1 MNFSYKTIRHPAAQT
16 YRRFRPSHIAA
27 AIASAC
33 LLQGAVWAQATGT
46 ANSSNATSAGA
57 TLAPVQIQ
65 GSRNSVL
72 GDAGTASEGVVT
84 QQQLDAR
91 TVYRP
96 GELLEAVPGL
106 VVSQHSGEGKANQ
119 FYLRGF
125 NLDHGTDLRTTIDGM
140 LVNQRSHAHGQGWT
154 DVNFLIPELA
164 TLLDYRKGPFYAAEG
179 DFSSAGALN
188 VRYANTLPQGIASIG
203 LGQNGFVR
211 TLLADSPKLG
221 AGNLLYA
228 VELFKNDGPF
238 TVGDDYR
245 KRNAV
250 LRYSQGT
257 EANGFNVTLM
267 AYDAKWHATD
277 QIPLRAVQAG
287 TLGRFDAVDQTDGGK
302 ASRYSLSGAW
312 RQSTDTSATAVNAYV
327 IRQRL
332 DLFSNFT
339 YFLDDP
345 VNGDQFAQPDRRTTL
360 GVNASHTWFGTLGGR
375 QSESTLGVQ
384 FQDDSIANALQN
396 TVARQVISTT
406 RSDQITER
414 SLGVYAENKTRWTD
428 KFRTVAGLRLDHFTF
443 KVGSDN
449 PANSGTASATKTS
462 PKLNLIFG
470 PWNKTEFYASAGYG
484 FHSNDARGTTLTQD
498 PKTGLPADRVQPLV
512 RAKGVELG
520 VRTEAIA
527 GLQSALSVY
536 QLDFDS
542 ELTFAGDAGTTEAGR
557 PSRRVGFE
565 LSNYY
570 KVNRWLTV
578 DADVSFARARF
589 RGADPAGNRIPGAV
603 EGVASLALAVDNL
616 GPYFG
621 ALQLRFFGPRPLIED
636 NSVRSS
642 STATLNGRIGYKF
655 SPKVKLELEAFNL
668 TNRKNSAIDYYYE
681 SRLQGEAAPV
691 ADIHFH
697 PIEPRSLRLTL
708 VANF

>member
-1 MNFSYKTIRHPAAQT
+1 MVAALVAGGLLLPSELWAQT
-16 YRRFRPSHIAA
+16 SDVTPSVI
-27 AIASAC
+27 
-33 LLQGAVWAQATGT
+33 
-46 ANSSNATSAGA
+46 ATS
-57 TLAPVQIQ
+57 TLPPVQIQ

-72 GDAGTASEGVVT
+72 GDAGTANEGVVT

-125 NLDHGTDLRTTIDGM
+125 NLDHGTDLRSTIDGM

-164 TLLDYRKGPFYAAEG
+164 VLLDYRKGPFYAAEG
-179 DFSSAGALN
+179 DFASAGSLN
-188 VRYANTLPQGIASIG
+188 VRYANTLAQGIASVG
-203 LGQNGFVR
+203 LGQNGFLR
-211 TLLADSPKLG
+211 TLLADSPKFG
-221 AGNLLYA
+221 DGNLLYA
-228 VELFKNDGPF
+228 VELFKNNGPF

-257 EANGFNVTLM
+257 EANGLNVTLM
-267 AYDAKWHATD
+267 AYEAKWHATD
-277 QIPLRAVQAG
+277 QIPKRAVDAG
-287 TLGRFDAVDQTDGGK
+287 LLGRFDAVDQTDGGQ

-312 RQSTDTSATAVNAYV
+312 RQSTDTPSGSTSTQVNAYV
-327 IRQRL
+327 VRNRL

-339 YFLDDP
+339 YFLDDS

-360 GVNASHTWFGTLGGR
+360 GLNASRTWSAQLGTRSMENTLG
-375 QSESTLGVQ
+375 LQ
-384 FQDDSIANALQN
+384 FQADNIANALQN
-396 TVARQVISTT
+396 TVARQVLSTT
-406 RSDQITER
+406 RADHIIER
-414 SLGVYAENKTRWTD
+414 SLGVYAENKTQWTD
-428 KFRTVAGLRLDHFTF
+428 KFRTVAGLRADHFTF
-443 KVGSDN
+443 KVASDN
-449 PANSGTASATKTS
+449 PANSGIASDTKVS

-484 FHSNDARGTTLTQD
+484 FHSNDARGTVITQD
-498 PKTGLPADRVQPLV
+498 PKTRLSADKVQPLV
-512 RAKGVELG
+512 RAKGIELG

-536 QLDFDS
+536 RLDFDS

-565 LSNYY
+565 FSNYY

-589 RGADPAGNRIPGAV
+589 RDADVAGSRIPGAV

-655 SPKVKLELEAFNL
+655 SPKVKLALEAFNL
-668 TNRKNSAIDYYYE
+668 TNRKASAIDYYYE
-681 SRLQGEAAPV
+681 SQLKGESAPV